1 MREARISA
9 TGQIF
14 EPRSW
19 NFCLLKGG
27 DEEELYTH
35 MRKNGLVIGRCPK
48 TDHEDVRR
56 LRDGRTDGKIGH
68 VMNRELK
75 AVGWAGPK
83 KYWRLFL

>member
-1 MREARISA
+1 
-9 TGQIF
+9 
-14 EPRSW
+14 
-19 NFCLLKGG
+19 
-27 DEEELYTH
+27 

-83 KYWRLFL
+83 KYWRLFLWATKAISTNALTDLLLRASLLVFHLAKLTCKHPF